1 MAVRVYPEWVQ
12 KQRTK
17 GTTVKKIGEN
27 YYLYKHSSKRVPG
40 KKNPVPNDT
49 YIGRITPT
57 GIIRSG
63 QRKVDVIN
71 DDVIVKEYGFSRSV
85 ELLCTPEWKNIQ
97 GESWHGLLS
106 FILSKDSPET
116 YLYDDI
122 PENIDPHFNYGA
134 QKKTLFDRIKKAYG
148 IKEQELKSLSTIYLV
163 TIGKNRMVSKI
174 SEDQQKVLDHAG
186 IDLEVS

>member
-1 MAVRVYPEWVQ
+1 MADRVYPEWVQ

-17 GTTVKKIGEN
+17 GTTVKKNGDN

-40 KKNPVPNDT
+40 KKNPVPDDT
-49 YIGRITPT
+49 YIGKITPT

-63 QRKVDVIN
+63 QKKVDVKN

-85 ELLCTPEWKNIQ
+85 ELLCTVEWKNII
-97 GESWHGLLS
+97 GESWHGMLS

-116 YLYDDI
+116 YLLDYI
-122 PENIDPHFNYGA
+122 PEDIDPHFNYGA
-134 QKKTLFDRIKKAYG
+134 QKKTLFERIKKAYG
-148 IKEQELKSLSTIYLV
+148 IKEQELRSLSTIYLV
-163 TIGKNRMVSKI
+163 TIGKNRMISKI
-174 SEDQQKVLDHAG
+174 SDEQQKILDRAG